1 MPTVRSALHHAV
13 MATGD
18 GMALTGFDWAVLVLT
33 LAVPITVGIAYG
45 RRAGRNLSQF
55 FLSGRNLPWWLAG
68 TSMVATTFAADTPLA
83 VTGIV
88 AASGVAGNWL
98 WWNAALGSV
107 LTVTFFARLWRRAG
121 ILTDVE
127 FVELRY
133 TGRSARVL
141 RVVRALYL
149 GLPVNCLIIGWVN
162 LALAKVLSVSLGWN
176 RLTGVLVGL
185 AATGGYAAL
194 TGLRGVVAADLVQF
208 AIALLGAVVLAWYAL
223 SAPGVGGVAG
233 LQAALPESTFR
244 LWPAVGSSGV
254 PTADAATTLALPV
267 AAFVAYLGV
276 QWWASWYPGQEPG
289 GGGYVAQ
296 RMMSARSE
304 RDAVL
309 STLWFTVAHY
319 CLRPWP
325 WVLVALVSLVL
336 YPDLADREAGYVL
349 VLRDHL
355 PNGWRG
361 LLVGA
366 FFAAYMS
373 TVSTQLNWGTSY
385 LVNDVY
391 KRFMRPDAGETHLVV
406 VARLTTIGIMLLSGL
421 ITFWLESVRQAWEF
435 VLESG
440 AGLGLVLILR
450 WYWWRVTAVSELVAM
465 AAAAA
470 GFVFVRGFTTVPFPD
485 SLLYLV
491 PWTTACWV
499 VATLATPAE
508 PMVHLVRFYRR
519 THPDG
524 PGWSSVAAAAGESP
538 PASLRPHARC
548 WAAGCGAVYLTLA
561 ATHQMLFGTPVR
573 AGLLFACALA
583 LAVWL
588 LKKLGRDTEAG
599 CGGAE

>member
-1 MPTVRSALHHAV
+1 M
-13 MATGD
+13 G
-18 GMALTGFDWAVLVLT
+18 LTNLDWALLALT
-33 LAVPITVGIAYG
+33 LAVPIAVGIAQG

-55 FLSGRNLPWWLAG
+55 FLSGRDLPWWLAG

-121 ILTDVE
+121 VLTDVE

-133 TGRSARVL
+133 TGRGARVL
-141 RVVRALYL
+141 RIVRALYL
-149 GLPVNCLIIGWVN
+149 GLPINCLIIGWVN
-162 LALAKVLSVSLGWN
+162 LALAKVLSVSLGWH

-194 TGLRGVVAADLVQF
+194 AGLRGVVAADVVQF
-208 AIALLGAVVLAWYAL
+208 AVALLGAVVLAWYAL
-223 SAPGVGGVAG
+223 SAPGVGGVTG

-244 LWPAVGSSGV
+244 LWPAVGAAGA
-254 PTADAATTLALPV
+254 PATDAATALALPV

-296 RMMSARSE
+296 RMMAARSE

-309 STLWFTVAHY
+309 ATLWFTVAHY

-325 WVLVALVSLVL
+325 WVLVALASLVL

-355 PNGWRG
+355 PAGWRG
-361 LLVGA
+361 VLVGA

-391 KRFMRPDAGETHLVV
+391 KRFVRPDAGETHLVR
-406 VARLTTIGIMLLSGL
+406 VARLTTLGIMLLSGL
-421 ITFWLESVRQAWEF
+421 VTFWLESVQQAWEF
-435 VLESG
+435 MLEAG

-450 WYWWRVTAVSELVAM
+450 WYWWRVTAVSELVAL

-470 GFVFVRGFTTVPFPD
+470 GCGFVRAFTEIPFPD

-499 VATLATPAE
+499 AATLVTPAE
-508 PMVHLVRFYRR
+508 PLAHLIRFYQR
-519 THPDG
+519 TRPGG
-524 PGWSSVAAAAGESP
+524 PGWSRVAAAAGETA
-538 PASLRPHARC
+538 PASLGPQARR

-561 ATHQMLFGTPVR
+561 ATHQALFGTATG
-573 AGLLFACALA
+573 AGLLFAGALA

-588 LKKLGRDTEAG
+588 LKRLDRDDEAG
-599 CGGAE
+599 EAGHGEAGDGDTG

>member
-1 MPTVRSALHHAV
+1 
-13 MATGD
+13 
-18 GMALTGFDWAVLVLT
+18 MALTTLDWTVLALT
-33 LAVPITVGIAYG
+33 LAVPVAVGVAHG

-88 AASGVAGNWL
+88 AANGVAGNWL

-107 LTVTFFARLWRRAG
+107 LTITFFARLWRRAG

-133 TGRSARVL
+133 TGPAARAL

-162 LALAKVLSVSLGWN
+162 LALAKVLSVALGWDL
-176 RLTGVLVGL
+176 LTGVLAGL

-194 TGLRGVVAADLVQF
+194 AGLRGVVAADLVQF
-208 AIALLGAVVLAWYAL
+208 GIALLGAFALAWYAL
-223 SAPGVGGVAG
+223 SAPGVGGIAG

-244 LWPAVGSSGV
+244 LWPEVGAPGASA
-254 PTADAATTLALPV
+254 ADAATTLALPV
-267 AAFVAYLGV
+267 AAFVAFLGV

-309 STLWFTVAHY
+309 ATLWFTVAHY

-325 WVLVALVSLVL
+325 WVLVALAALVL

-349 VLRDHL
+349 VMRDHL
-355 PNGWRG
+355 PAGWRG

-391 KRFMRPDAGETHLVV
+391 KRFVRPDADETHLVR
-406 VARLTTIGIMLLSGL
+406 VARLTTIGVMLLSGL
-421 ITFWLESVRQAWEF
+421 VTFWLESVRQAWEF

-440 AGLGLVLILR
+440 AGIGLVLILR

-470 GFVFVRGFTTVPFPD
+470 GFVFVRFFTKVPFPD

-491 PWTTACWV
+491 PWTTACWM
-499 VATLATPAE
+499 VATLVTRAE
-508 PMVHLVRFYRR
+508 PMALLIRFYRR
-519 THPDG
+519 TRPAG
-524 PGWSSVAAAAGESP
+524 PGWRPVAAAAGE
-538 PASLRPHARC
+538 PAPAPLRPQALS
-548 WAAGCGAVYLTLA
+548 WAAGCGAVYLTLT
-561 ATHQMLFGTPVR
+561 ATHQMLFGAQAR
-573 AGLLFACALA
+573 ASVLFSCALV
-583 LAVWL
+583 LFVWL
-588 LKKLGRDTEAG
+588 VRRLGRHVG
-599 CGGAE
+599 